1 MIGAVGGE
9 GPQKTGQAIAV
20 VSWTT
25 APHDEEGCGGLTGLT
40 PLLLYHSW
48 IVDTARKFKSP
59 ITP

>member
-1 MIGAVGGE
+1 MIG
-9 GPQKTGQAIAV
+9 V

-48 IVDTARKFKSP
+48 IVETAKKFNSP
-59 ITP
+59 VVP